1 MKKMNKIL
9 LGGLLCATGFAFAGK
24 VSAAAPI
31 EYPVFKGRNVLY
43 NKVQDKVCYSEGS
56 ENGNCKSYAVSV
68 DAGASSNMI
77 TVTDG
82 QDTFDLNK
90 LLYAGS
96 SYVVS
101 ASKKINPS
109 DIEPSCDSNGD
120 CGDVDI
126 AQVDGVTKLKYF
138 LYDDFKSIIEN
149 AQKYDN
155 IYTKDV
161 SLKNYKLNIPKDVVL
176 NVTYLDTDSLC
187 NNGTINT
194 GYLIGKNITGDGTIN
209 FDHDI
214 FVGTGFDD
222 KSLDIANR
230 LSASP
235 ISGVKLNF
243 RDKYI
248 SDGAPFCLIGKA
260 TNITK
265 EKAQEQIDMY
275 NKVLGSSFDGY
286 EVKLNTKMDGIGEN
300 AQEYYYGVL
309 AKKEIKTEE
318 QQEVKKEVKNPSTGD
333 PTIMTLITL
342 VVSGALLTI
351 TYKKVKQK

>member
-1 MKKMNKIL
+1 MNKIL

-31 EYPVFKGRNVLY
+31 EYPVFEGKSVLY

-56 ENGNCKSYAVSV
+56 EDGNCKSYTVSV
-68 DAGASSNMI
+68 DDGALSNMI

-82 QDTFDLNK
+82 QDTLDLNK

-101 ASKKINPS
+101 ASKKIDPS
-109 DIEPSCDSNGD
+109 DIEPSCDSDGN

-161 SLKNYKLNIPKDVVL
+161 FLGNYKLNIPKDVVL
-176 NVTYLDTDSLC
+176 NVTYLGTDSLC

-194 GYLIGKNITGDGTIN
+194 GYLIGKDITGSGTIN

-214 FVGTGFDD
+214 FVDISFFDE
-222 KSLDIANR
+222 SLNMASR
-230 LSASP
+230 LLTNS
-235 ISGVKLNF
+235 ILGVKLNF
-243 RDKYI
+243 KDKYI
-248 SDGAPFCLIGKA
+248 SDGAPFCLIGKTA
-260 TNITK
+260 DITK

-286 EVKLNTKMDGIGEN
+286 EVKLNIKMDSTEEN

-318 QQEVKKEVKNPSTGD
+318 KQEVKNDVKNPSTGD